1 MGPVTQDTANA
12 LQTTN
17 RPTSSGRV
25 LHVGKPN
32 WTSQAAAI
40 SKNLADRPNFRA
52 DAKPF
57 AQAMQQAAPAAKQPA
72 PVSVQAPTQASA
84 LSAGTSATSA
94 AAPAPQSAPAKFA
107 PTAAPAQ
114 TAAATPPALGDI
126 QIKRGDTLI
135 GVVQQAA
142 ASQGK
147 TVNGAQAWQ
156 MAQQLASSNG
166 IDDPNL
172 IHPGQR
178 LKTNALGG
186 MLAALPNKAGVHTA
200 GNATPVVS
208 TQAALALR
216 MTNTL
221 SAKSINMLQGTGH
234 NAAAMAGGLV
244 SHIQPAQQRRL
255 MNTPVL
261 DKTLQRAVDKGFMS
275 AVEVPHVQQKI
286 VSLAHK
292 HKFSPDDFARLTL
305 MESDGMN
312 PKASNGS
319 CHGIIQFCDGDDRG
333 AASVGFANNPR
344 AILNMS
350 TYKQLDLVDKY
361 FEEVGVGK
369 NGPVRLDDLYLSV
382 LTPAARQENRRH
394 VPLDIAGTQATYLHV
409 GKDRG
414 KPITRQSIWAG
425 LHANANQRLR
435 DVEVSPAITVGR
447 GTRVSAYNAA
457 QGLVS
462 R

>member
-12 LQTTN
+12 LQTNN

-25 LHVGKPN
+25 LHLGKPT
-32 WTSQAAAI
+32 WASQAAAI
-40 SKNLADRPNFRA
+40 SKNLTDRPNFRA

-57 AQAMQQAAPAAKQPA
+57 AQAMQQAMPVVKQPA
-72 PVSVQAPTQASA
+72 QASVQVAAKAPASGA
-84 LSAGTSATSA
+84 MPA
-94 AAPAPQSAPAKFA
+94 AAPAPMRASPQFTPTVPVAPPVLTA
-107 PTAAPAQ
+107 PQ
-114 TAAATPPALGDI
+114 ALGDI
-126 QIKRGDTLI
+126 HIKRGDTLI
-135 GVVQQAA
+135 GVVQQVA

-147 TVNGAQAWQ
+147 TVSGAQAWQ
-156 MAQQLASSNG
+156 IAQQLASSNG

-178 LKTNALGG
+178 LKTSTLSN
-186 MLAALPNKAGVHTA
+186 MLAALPNKAGVQTA
-200 GNATPVVS
+200 ANVTPVVS

-221 SAKSINMLQGTGH
+221 SAKSLNMLQGNSQTTAASSTGQ
-234 NAAAMAGGLV
+234 V
-244 SHIQPAQQRRL
+244 SHIGPAQQRRL
-255 MNTPVL
+255 TNTPVL

-275 AVEVPHVQQKI
+275 AAEVPHVQQKI
-286 VSLAHK
+286 VSLAQK

-312 PKASNGS
+312 PKASNGR

-344 AILNMS
+344 AILNLS

-361 FEEVGVGK
+361 FEEVGVGHK
-369 NGPVRLDDLYLSV
+369 GPVRLDDLYLSV

-409 GKDRG
+409 GKDRD

-435 DVEVSPAITVGR
+435 DVEVSPTITVGR

>member
-17 RPTSSGRV
+17 RTTSSGRV
-25 LHVGKPN
+25 LHLGKPA
-32 WTSQAAAI
+32 WAPQAVAI
-40 SKNLADRPNFRA
+40 SKNLTDRPNFRA

-57 AQAMQQAAPAAKQPA
+57 AQAMQQAAPAVKKPA
-72 PVSVQAPTQASA
+72 QVSSPPVP
-84 LSAGTSATSA
+84 A
-94 AAPAPQSAPAKFA
+94 AAPAPAATFAARPAPVSAPAQFA
-107 PTAAPAQ
+107 PSA
-114 TAAATPPALGDI
+114 PPALGDI
-126 QIKRGDTLI
+126 HIKRGDTLI

-147 TVNGAQAWQ
+147 TVSGAQAWQ
-156 MAQQLASSNG
+156 IAQQLASSNG

-172 IHPGQR
+172 IYPGQR
-178 LKTNALGG
+178 LKTNTLSN
-186 MLAALPNKAGVHTA
+186 MLAALPNKAGVQTA
-200 GNATPVVS
+200 ANATPVVS

-221 SAKSINMLQGTGH
+221 SATSLNLLKSSNHSTAASSTGQ
-234 NAAAMAGGLV
+234 V
-244 SHIQPAQQRRL
+244 SHIGPAQQRRL

-275 AVEVPHVQQKI
+275 AAEVPHVQQKI
-286 VSLAHK
+286 VSLAQK
-292 HKFSPDDFARLTL
+292 YKFSPDDFARLTL

-361 FEEVGVGK
+361 FEEVGVGHK
-369 NGPVRLDDLYLSV
+369 GPVRLDDLYLSV

-409 GKDRG
+409 GKDRD

-435 DVEVSPAITVGR
+435 DVEVSPAINVGR
-447 GTRVSAYNAA
+447 GTKVSAYNAA
-457 QGLVS
+457 QGLMS